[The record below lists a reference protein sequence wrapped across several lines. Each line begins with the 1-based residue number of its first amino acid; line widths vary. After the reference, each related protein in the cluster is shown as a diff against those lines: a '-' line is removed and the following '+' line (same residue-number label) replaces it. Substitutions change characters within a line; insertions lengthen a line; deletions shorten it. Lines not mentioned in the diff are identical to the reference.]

1 MIGSSKRKRVREGA
15 LLAVA
20 GVVLGLCYVRP
31 ALPVPTSDFPSYWLA
46 GRLAAEGRLDGRVY
60 DYAWFQ
66 VQGDA
71 APGPETLYSFTPQ
84 PPTVALAFLPLG
96 ALEVAAA
103 ARIWLGIQAVA
114 AVALVPA
121 LAAAAGIPGPLAA
134 AALLGS
140 GAMLSRDLGV
150 GQVYLPVLLAVVGAA
165 LLLARGRDGA
175 GGGLLGAAAA
185 FKLFPA
191 LLLVPLVLGGR
202 WRAVAGAAAA
212 GLGVLGAS
220 LAVLGPDVHAAW
232 LGAVLPGTAGGG
244 FAALFHPGG
253 ESFLAFALQ
262 AFHADPVRNPDPWIH
277 RPRLAALAWGLARL
291 AVVVAALRATARVRR
306 GGPGAGPAV
315 MALWL
320 QAALLLS
327 PIVTTY
333 HNLLA
338 LFPATLG
345 AARQARR
352 GGSGW
357 IWAAA
362 VAGAW
367 LAVAFVQP
375 HFVVQQHALAR
386 GPTLPLAFGRLWMD
400 LLVFAALASS
410 LAGSRGEE
418 TGASPLRE
426 RGGARA
432 AGLAAALAFVVVPLL
447 GGRAEVPGVGDAV
460 PLPEDGWE
468 IATRRG
474 PAAAPGEETTFA
486 AMDWKLYTVHRG
498 RGVRAEVPG
507 ADLFD
512 PAPLEG
518 GGVAFVAVR
527 RGGPPA
533 SEVMVQDRGGARRR
547 ISPAGA
553 WCDGP
558 TAAGSRV
565 AFTCRERPD
574 GPGRVHVASS
584 AGAAGGVVPGLGPV
598 AEAALAPGGDLLAL
612 VPPGREGLE
621 VRTAPWAGR
630 GGARMAWSD
639 PGWARVERPRFSPG
653 GCRIA
658 FVAWPRG
665 GPVESSR
672 SRIWI
677 GDACGGAAPAP
688 LPSGPWRD
696 RDPSFAPDGSLLFA
710 SDRGGGVHGYRLFTW
725 PLPLPSGP
733 AASPGR

>member
-1 MIGSSKRKRVREGA
+1 MIASPKRQRARDGV
-15 LLAVA
+15 LLAAA

-31 ALPVPTSDFPSYWLA
+31 ALPVPSSDFPSYWLA

-96 ALEVAAA
+96 ALDVATA
-103 ARIWLGIQAVA
+103 ARTWLGIQAAA

-121 LAAAAGIPGPLAA
+121 LAAAAGISGPAAA
-134 AALLGS
+134 AALLAS
-140 GAMLSRDLGV
+140 GAMLSRDLAV

-191 LLLVPLVLGGR
+191 LLLVPLALAGR
-202 WRAVAGAAAA
+202 WRALAGAAAA
-212 GLGVLGAS
+212 GLGLLGAS
-220 LAVLGPDVHAAW
+220 VAVLGPDVHAAW
-232 LGAVLPGTAGGG
+232 LGAVLPGTTGGG

-253 ESFLAFALQ
+253 ESFLALALQ
-262 AFHADPVRNPDPWIH
+262 AFHADPVRNPDPWVH

-291 AVVVAALRATARVRR
+291 AVVAAALRATARARG
-306 GGPGAGPAV
+306 GGPGTGPAV

-338 LFPATLG
+338 LFPATVG

-352 GGSGW
+352 GGIGW
-357 IWAAA
+357 AWAAA

-375 HFVVQQHALAR
+375 HFLVQQHALAR

-400 LLVFAALASS
+400 LLVFASLASS
-410 LAGSRGEE
+410 LAGPRGEE
-418 TGASPLRE
+418 AGTSRGWE
-426 RGGARA
+426 RGGAVA
-432 AGLAAALAFVVVPLL
+432 VGLAAALAFVVAPLL
-447 GGRAEVPGVGDAV
+447 GGRAEVPGAGSAV
-460 PLPEDGWE
+460 PLPDDGWE
-468 IATRRG
+468 IATRLA
-474 PAAAPGEETTFA
+474 PAAAPGEEPTFA

-498 RGVRAEVPG
+498 RGVRAEVAG

-512 PAPLEG
+512 PAPLPG
-518 GGVAFVAVR
+518 GGLVFAAVR
-527 RGGPPA
+527 RGGPAA
-533 SEVMVQDRGGARRR
+533 SEVMVQDRGGARRTV
-547 ISPAGA
+547 SPAGA

-558 TAAGSRV
+558 TAGGSRV
-565 AFTCRERPD
+565 LFTCREGPD
-574 GPGRVHVASS
+574 GPGRVHVGS
-584 AGAAGGVVPGLGPV
+584 ATGAAGGAVPGLGPV
-598 AEAALAPGGDLLAL
+598 AEAAVSPGGDLLAL

-621 VRTAPWAGR
+621 VRTAPWAEAS
-630 GGARMAWSD
+630 GARVSWSD
-639 PGWARVERPRFSPG
+639 PRWARVERPRFSPD

-665 GPVESSR
+665 GPVASSR

-677 GDACGGAAPAP
+677 GDACGGGAPAP

-710 SDRGGGVHGYRLFTW
+710 SDRGGGVHGYRVFAW
-725 PLPLPSGP
+725 PLPLPS
-733 AASPGR
+733 PGAVTSGR